1 MDGFEALKAI
11 TIHPAKHIGVAHRV
25 GSLEAGKDADIVVT
39 DGNPFDIQTNI
50 LSVFIDG
57 TQVFSCRE

>member
-1 MDGFEALKAI
+1 M
-11 TIHPAKHIGVAHRV
+11 AHRV

-57 TQVFSCRE
+57 RQVFSCRR